1 MESAI
6 LKGIIL
12 GIGISAPIGPI
23 NTEIVRRGLHGGF
36 WPAWMVGAGAGI
48 AHAVFLAAA
57 YVGMSSLV
65 EVWAVRLALFGLGF
79 CLLAWVAVS
88 SFRDAWRGAG
98 NPGLVR
104 PVSDGWRAAFAAGFG
119 FAFLNPLAV
128 LLWVSLVGAPAFG
141 QREGD
146 AAPHFCLR
154 ADHRLLRCPV
164 WMVSSGDDE
173 RNPLNEGS
181 YCVTDNT
188 SLGGTNMAILE
199 ANDVSKQYQMGEVTV
214 DALDGV
220 DFVVEKGEF
229 VAVMGPSGSGKSTL
243 LHLLGGLDTT
253 TDGEVT
259 LGGRKL
265 SVMSD
270 KEVTLARRRNVGFV
284 FQFYNLLPT
293 LTAEENIALPLLID
307 AKKLKEYQSK
317 VDELLELVG
326 LTDRRKHKPDQL
338 SGGEQQR
345 VAIARAFVNDPD
357 IVLADEPTGN
367 LDSRAGEEIMKLLRR
382 SCDELGQTIVVV
394 THDPKAAS
402 FADRIV
408 FLKDG
413 QIASEIRLEKGG
425 DTAPILEQLGE
436 LDM

>member
-1 MESAI
+1 
-6 LKGIIL
+6 
-12 GIGISAPIGPI
+12 
-23 NTEIVRRGLHGGF
+23 
-36 WPAWMVGAGAGI
+36 
-48 AHAVFLAAA
+48 
-57 YVGMSSLV
+57 
-65 EVWAVRLALFGLGF
+65 
-79 CLLAWVAVS
+79 
-88 SFRDAWRGAG
+88 
-98 NPGLVR
+98 
-104 PVSDGWRAAFAAGFG
+104 
-119 FAFLNPLAV
+119 
-128 LLWVSLVGAPAFG
+128 
-141 QREGD
+141 
-146 AAPHFCLR
+146 
-154 ADHRLLRCPV
+154 
-164 WMVSSGDDE
+164 
-173 RNPLNEGS
+173 
-181 YCVTDNT
+181 
-188 SLGGTNMAILE
+188 MAILE

-243 LHLLGGLDTT
+243 LHLLGGLDKS

-307 AKKLKEYQSK
+307 GKKSKEYQRK
-317 VDELLELVG
+317 IDELLELVG

-367 LDSRAGEEIMKLLRR
+367 LDSKAGEEIMKLLRR

-408 FLKDG
+408 FLRDG
-413 QIASEIRLEKGG
+413 QTASEIKLEKGG
-425 DTAPILEQLGE
+425 DTAPILERLGE